1 MQYLCQLPFSNKILA
16 DRLVTLVE
24 VIFEGAIINPE
35 TKMINVEL
43 IARIF
48 VIRDP
53 TAVAVV
59 IDAVMGFV
67 IKAVV
72 TVEFI

>member
-1 MQYLCQLPFSNKILA
+1 MQYLCQLPFSSKILA

-72 TVEFI
+72 IVEFI

>member
-1 MQYLCQLPFSNKILA
+1 MQYLCQLPFSSKILA

-24 VIFEGAIINPE
+24 VIFAGAIINPE
-35 TKMINVEL
+35 IKLINVEL